1 VHWWWWS
8 VFGLLVLGALA
19 LDLLVFHRHAHRE
32 SMKEAAAW
40 SIFWVGLGLLFT
52 VFVLW
57 VEGHDAALAYLT
69 AFLIEKSLSV
79 DNLFVFVGIFAY
91 FGVQPENQH
100 RVLFW
105 GILGAIIIRGL
116 FIFVG
121 ISLITHFHW
130 VNYLLGAILMATGA
144 KLAVGQEETHPEK
157 NLLVRWAAKTLPFVK
172 EFHGE
177 HFAIRQ
183 GNRWRFTPLFLAL
196 IAVEATDVMF
206 AVDSIPAVLAISSDP
221 FVVYTSNIFAILG
234 LRALYFVLAGAL
246 RSLRFLRPAL
256 AIILVLVGVKMMVAD
271 FYHVPTWASLLVVGL
286 LLAGAT
292 GLSLLWPSRKESRL
306 QPRKASQD

>member
-1 VHWWWWS
+1 MHLWWWL
-8 VFGLLVLGALA
+8 VFGVLVLGALA

-32 SMKEAAAW
+32 SMREAVTW
-40 SIFWVGLGLLFT
+40 SAVWVGLGLAFAI
-52 VFVLW
+52 FVAA
-57 VEGHDAALAYLT
+57 VEGRDSALAYLT

-79 DNLFVFVGIFAY
+79 DNLFVFVGLFAY
-91 FGVQPENQH
+91 FAVPPENQH

-105 GILGAIIIRGL
+105 GILGAIVIRGV

-121 ISLITHFHW
+121 VSLVTHFHW
-130 VNYLLGAILMATGA
+130 VNYILGVILLATGA
-144 KLAVGQEETHPEK
+144 KLATGVEEVHPER
-157 NLLVRWAAKTLPFVK
+157 NAVVRWASRLLPFTK

-177 HFAIRQ
+177 AFAVRSN
-183 GNRWRFTPLFLAL
+183 GKLLFTPLFLAL
-196 IAVEATDVMF
+196 IAVETTDIMF

-246 RSLRFLRPAL
+246 RSLRYLRPAL
-256 AIILVLVGVKMMVAD
+256 ALILMLVGVKMMVAD
-271 FYHVPTWASLLVVGL
+271 FYHVETWVSLVVVGT

-292 GLSLLWPSRKESRL
+292 AASLLLDRHRG
-306 QPRKASQD
+306 

>member
-1 VHWWWWS
+1 MHWWWWG
-8 VFGLLVLGALA
+8 VFGLVVGGALA

-32 SMKEAAAW
+32 SMKEALSW

-52 VFVLW
+52 LFVVFV
-57 VEGHDAALAYLT
+57 EGREAALAYLT

-79 DNLFVFVGIFAY
+79 DNLFVFVGLFAY

-105 GILGAIIIRGL
+105 GIIGAIAIRGI

-121 ISLITHFHW
+121 ISLVTHFHW

-144 KLAVGQEETHPEK
+144 KLAVGQEETHPER
-157 NLLVRWAAKTLPFVK
+157 NLLVRWASKTLPFVK

-177 HFAIRQ
+177 QFTVRQ
-183 GNRWRFTPLFLAL
+183 GGKLRFTPLFLAL
-196 IAVEATDVMF
+196 VAVEATDVMF

-234 LRALYFVLAGAL
+234 LRALYFVLVGAL
-246 RSLRFLRPAL
+246 QSLRFLRPAL
-256 AIILVLVGVKMMVAD
+256 AVILVLVGVKMMVAD
-271 FYHVPTWASLLVVGL
+271 FYHVPTWLSLLVVGVL
-286 LLAGAT
+286 LTAAT
-292 GLSLLWPSRKESRL
+292 TLSLLFPAKTRRSAR
-306 QPRKASQD
+306 